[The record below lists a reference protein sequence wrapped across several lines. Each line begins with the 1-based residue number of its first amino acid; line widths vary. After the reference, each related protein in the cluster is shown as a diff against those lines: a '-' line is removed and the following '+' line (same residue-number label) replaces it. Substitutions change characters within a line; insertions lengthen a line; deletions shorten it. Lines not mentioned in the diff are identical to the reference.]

1 MPVLAKL
8 QRTCSRNESV
18 GPKQKQAPALPRP
31 GGKLGLIIDLLARQH
46 GASADE
52 LVAETGWQR
61 HSVLGAL
68 SRLRTRGFLMQLVGS
83 DTNGVRNYR
92 LDVRVKRDAAS

>member
-1 MPVLAKL
+1 MV
-8 QRTCSRNESV
+8 
-18 GPKQKQAPALPRP
+18 
-31 GGKLGLIIDLLARQH
+31 DLLARQD

-68 SRLRTRGFLMQLVGS
+68 SRLRTRGFLMHLVGS
-83 DTNGVRNYR
+83 DANGTRFYQ
-92 LDVRVKRDAAS
+92 LDVRVQRDDAS

>member
-1 MPVLAKL
+1 MRPKL
-8 QRTCSRNESV
+8 
-18 GPKQKQAPALPRP
+18 PPAVPRP
-31 GGKLGLIIDLLARQH
+31 GGKLGLMIDLLARQD

-52 LVAETGWQR
+52 LVVETGWQR

-83 DTNGVRNYR
+83 VGTGSRNYR
-92 LDVRVKRDAAS
+92 LDVRVKRDDAG